1 MEVERPGGIRGYPL
15 DQLIEEVA
23 FLAYH
28 LHWSHDE
35 VMDLEHRDRRRV
47 DDPGV
52 RAQRTGQCR
61 GREGARVNRHHAF
74 VRAVSDRHRRSVA
87 GVRDVPTALR
97 RLHATWLDRST
108 HRLDVRSSTSTTW
121 TLRPT
126 VQILV
131 GPAPRSAAG
140 SPAGGRL
147 ELVPRRDRPPS
158 IRPPVRPC
166 PRPPVRQP
174 PPGLHG
180 IAVGRPAGQIG
191 TRRGSRIDPWRR
203 RPSGS
208 PARPPLNGRPRWP
221 PYRPGSGGR
230 APPPRPW
237 SRAPLRRHRSAPGGS
252 CPGTSPG
259 RWRGLPSRQYPPG
272 RTCDRLTDHV
282 VAAIDRRFV
291 AHRERTGRG
300 W

>member
-1 MEVERPGGIRGYPL
+1 M
-15 DQLIEEVA
+15 
-23 FLAYH
+23 
-28 LHWSHDE
+28 
-35 VMDLEHRDRRRV
+35 
-47 DDPGV
+47 
-52 RAQRTGQCR
+52 
-61 GREGARVNRHHAF
+61 NRHHAF

-158 IRPPVRPC
+158 IRPPVDRVLVHRFDSRHLVSTASPSAVQLARSARGGVEDRPLAA
-166 PRPPVRQP
+166 PTQRFAGPATPERSAAVAAVPTRLRRQS
-174 PPGLHG
+174 
-180 IAVGRPAGQIG
+180 AAAPALEQ
-191 TRRGSRIDPWRR
+191 
-203 RPSGS
+203 S
-208 PARPPLNGRPRWP
+208 PAPSSPFG
-221 PYRPGSGGR
+221 PG
-230 APPPRPW
+230 W
-237 SRAPLRRHRSAPGGS
+237 ELPGNV
-252 CPGTSPG
+252 PGAMA
-259 RWRGLPSRQYPPG
+259 
-272 RTCDRLTDHV
+272 RTPVPAVPTGPDLDRLTDHV